1 MGKVSQRIKRRR
13 PEPTLQDTH
22 SRSQI
27 IPGLALTRLGVV
39 GTDSGVGKTVVASAI
54 IAAMRDAGARVAP
67 MKPVGR
73 SAGGDVE
80 QMLAASGIAFPV
92 ELIQPLTFPDAAAPL
107 VAARRARAPIDVGI
121 LDRAFGELCTMSDAV
136 IVEDSGGLLVPIT
149 ETESF
154 ATLFRRWGLDLVI
167 VSPNRIGAVNQ
178 TLLTVQ
184 SAQTHGL
191 RVRAVVLT
199 TLTRERGGTAERTNQ
214 ALLKEL
220 LLTIPVLGFPYTDS
234 PDDPRQL
241 MALARELSAHSTIA
255 RPA

>member
-1 MGKVSQRIKRRR
+1 
-13 PEPTLQDTH
+13 
-22 SRSQI
+22 
-27 IPGLALTRLGVV
+27 VV

-73 SAGGDVE
+73 SDARDAE
-80 QMLAASGIAFPV
+80 QMRAASGIPYPMHLV
-92 ELIQPLTFPDAAAPL
+92 QPATFADSAAPL
-107 VAARRARAPIDVGI
+107 VAARRARAPIDVDV
-121 LDRAFGELCTMSDAV
+121 LDRAFSELCTMSDAIV
-136 IVEDSGGLLVPIT
+136 VEDSGGLLMPIT

-154 ATLFRRWGLDLVI
+154 ATMFRRWSLDLVI
-167 VSPNRIGAVNQ
+167 VSPNRVGAVNQ
-178 TLLTVQ
+178 ILMTVQ
-184 SAQTHGL
+184 IARTHGL
-191 RVRAVVLT
+191 HIRAVVLT

-220 LLTIPVLGFPYTDS
+220 LLTIPVLGFPYTDA
-234 PDDPRQL
+234 PGDPRQL